1 LIGNDAS
8 ISDVLFHYALLMKH
22 TEEERERLRSIGD
35 GDHYIQLVE
44 GCEAML
50 AKLQK
55 YLSKSE
61 ANPVYIAATVCDPR
75 YNFFF
80 IKHIYKKTPE
90 RLLEIEQKLRAYF
103 ETFRDKSGDR
113 IDELGETY
121 TAQSEPEWVSMLRE
135 PSKRATTENRATTFG
150 RPGDSEFR
158 SYIELACLVSKESSV
173 PKYWADHRHEYPTW
187 WKMWQY
193 LASIPASSAEVER
206 IFSRSDSLSLRELI
220 LAQSRR

>member
-1 LIGNDAS
+1 M
-8 ISDVLFHYALLMKH
+8 SDVLFHYARLRKH
-22 TEEERERLRSIGD
+22 TEEERQRLRGKGD
-35 GDHYIQLVE
+35 GDHYVQLVE
-44 GCEAML
+44 GCGAML

-55 YLSKSE
+55 YLSNSE

-90 RLLEIEQKLRAYF
+90 RLPEIEQNLRAYF

-121 TAQSEPEWVSMLRE
+121 TALSEPEWVSMLRE
-135 PSKRATTENRATTFG
+135 PSEMARTEDRAPTSG

-158 SYIELACLVSKESSV
+158 SYIELACLVGKEVSV
-173 PKYWADHRHEYPTW
+173 PKFWADHSHEYPTW
-187 WKMWQY
+187 WKMWQC

-206 IFSRSDSLSLRELI
+206 VFSRSDSLSSRKLI
-220 LAQSRR
+220 LAQSKR

>member
-1 LIGNDAS
+1 
-8 ISDVLFHYALLMKH
+8 MKH
-22 TEEERERLRSIGD
+22 AEEERERLESIDG
-35 GDHYIQLVE
+35 GDHYVQLIE
-44 GCEAML
+44 GCKAMS

-55 YLSKSE
+55 YLSKAE

-90 RLLEIEQKLRAYF
+90 HLPGIERNLRAYF

-121 TAQSEPEWVSMLRE
+121 TAQSEPAWVSMLKE
-135 PSKRATTENRATTFG
+135 PSKRATTDIRATTFG
-150 RPGDSEFR
+150 RPGDCEFK
-158 SYIELACLVSKESSV
+158 SYIELTCVVGDRSIV
-173 PKYWADHRHEYPTW
+173 PKYWANHRQEYPTW

-206 IFSRSDSLSLRELI
+206 VFSRSDSLSSRKLI
-220 LAQSRR
+220 LAQSRQ